1 MNTRPLPFVIAALL
15 AGAIA
20 CAAET
25 KVDATPRNKREAE
38 AEWSAD
44 GLQKTKVKGLD
55 LVYARP
61 GASLEGYKQVLLPPI
76 SVTFR
81 KEHHNPPGSPYRM
94 SAADAE
100 RIRGRLAALV
110 REELRKELG
119 KGGYQLVDAAGDDV
133 LEMQMS
139 IIDLHAAA
147 PDLATP
153 GRVDV
158 FAFSAGEMTLVAEL
172 RDSVS
177 GETIMRIYD
186 RAQAMETSQLQRITV
201 VQNVQEAGI
210 LAGHWARA
218 IRRELDLARGVPAKR

>member
-1 MNTRPLPFVIAALL
+1 MNVRPFPFLSLLL
-15 AGAIA
+15 AGAVA
-20 CAAET
+20 CAAYAQD
-25 KVDATPRNKREAE
+25 VPQNKREAE

-44 GLQKTKVKGLD
+44 GLHKTKVKGLD

-61 GASLEGYKQVLLPPI
+61 GASLEGYKQVLLRPI

-81 KEHHNPPGSPYRM
+81 KEWHNPPGDPYRM
-94 SAADAE
+94 NAADAE
-100 RIRGRLAALV
+100 RIKGRMSALV
-110 REELRKELG
+110 REELRKELD
-119 KGGYQLVDAAGDDV
+119 KGGYSLVEAPGEDV
-133 LEMQMS
+133 LELQMS

-147 PDLATP
+147 PDVQP
-153 GRVDV
+153 VGRVDV

-177 GETIMRIYD
+177 GDTIMRIYD
-186 RAQAMETSQLQRITV
+186 RARAMETSQLQRITV

-218 IRRELDLARGVPAKR
+218 IRRELDLARGVPEKR

>member
-1 MNTRPLPFVIAALL
+1 MSVRPFPLLSGLLL
-15 AGAIA
+15 AGAVA
-20 CAAET
+20 CAAYAQDLP
-25 KVDATPRNKREAE
+25 KNKREAE

-81 KEHHNPPGSPYRM
+81 KEWHNPPGSPYKM

-100 RIRGRLAALV
+100 RIKGRLAALV
-110 REELRKELG
+110 REELQKELG
-119 KGGYQLVDAAGDDV
+119 KGGYQLVEAAGDDV
-133 LEMQMS
+133 LELRMS

-147 PDLATP
+147 PDLSTP

-177 GETIMRIYD
+177 GDTIMRIYD
-186 RAQAMETSQLQRITV
+186 RAQSMETGQLQRITV
-201 VQNVQEAGI
+201 VQNIQEAGI

-218 IRRELDLARGVPAKR
+218 IRRELDLARGVPTKR

>member
-1 MNTRPLPFVIAALL
+1 V
-15 AGAIA
+15 
-20 CAAET
+20 
-25 KVDATPRNKREAE
+25 PRNKREAE

-61 GASLEGYKQVLLPPI
+61 GASLEGYKRVLLPPV

-81 KEHHNPPGSPYRM
+81 KEWHNPPASPYRM
-94 SAADAE
+94 SADDAA
-100 RIRGRLAALV
+100 RIKGRLSALV
-110 REELRKELG
+110 RDELAKELG
-119 KGGYQLVDAAGDDV
+119 KGGYELADAPGDDV
-133 LEMQMS
+133 LELDMS

-147 PDLATP
+147 PDIQTA
-153 GRVDV
+153 GRVEV

-177 GETIMRIYD
+177 GDTIMRIYD
-186 RAQAMETSQLQRITV
+186 RARSMETGDVRRITV
-201 VQNVQEAGI
+201 VENTQQAGI

-218 IRRELDLARGVPAKR
+218 IRRELDLARGVAPR

>member
-1 MNTRPLPFVIAALL
+1 MNAHSFPLFATLLL
-15 AGAIA
+15 ACTVGLPASA
-20 CAAET
+20 
-25 KVDATPRNKREAE
+25 DDTPKNRREAE

-61 GASLEGYKQVLLPPI
+61 GASLEGYKRVLLPPI

-81 KEHHNPPGSPYRM
+81 KEWHNPPGSPYKM

-100 RIRGRLAALV
+100 RIKGRMAALV
-110 REELRKELG
+110 REALQKELG
-119 KGGYQLVDAAGDDV
+119 KGGYELVDAAGDDV
-133 LEMQMS
+133 LELRMS
-139 IIDLHAAA
+139 VIDLHAAA
-147 PDLATP
+147 PDVTTP

-177 GETIMRIYD
+177 GDTIMRIYD

-218 IRRELDLARGVPAKR
+218 IRRELDLARGVPEKR